1 MRFEDRITL
10 NSISLN
16 NINYLYELLQERDSS
31 ITITQK
37 NLPTIT
43 EHKIFV
49 ENQIK
54 SINGNK
60 NEILKMEQDAY
71 DGWYVITSEN
81 LDLGSFWIEEKGK
94 IGLQIQKQYQNVGI
108 GVIAFKKIQ
117 ILHEKE
123 IYKTTVSHENQNSI
137 KFCEKMGFKLKEKTA
152 DRIIFTKSY

>member
-1 MRFEDRITL
+1 MSFEDRITL

-37 NLPTIT
+37 NLPTTT

-60 NEILKMEQDAY
+60 NEILKN
-71 DGWYVITSEN
+71 GTRC
-81 LDLGSFWIEEKGK
+81 L
-94 IGLQIQKQYQNVGI
+94 
-108 GVIAFKKIQ
+108 
-117 ILHEKE
+117 
-123 IYKTTVSHENQNSI
+123 
-137 KFCEKMGFKLKEKTA
+137 
-152 DRIIFTKSY
+152 